1 MVKYWDSSEVTT
13 LRKMIAEKKTYL
25 LTLTNKFAYQ
35 KLQYEIMFLER
46 DMLPM
51 ALNYTSVLHS
61 EFAKYAIKCFDLS
74 ISKGMN
80 AMALYQPIELQ
91 YKDAPLIGIFNL
103 MSQVN
108 NGYEQNGTM
117 ELYLDNMDG
126 FGIAPQCIDLN
137 ILLP

>member
-1 MVKYWDSSEVTT
+1 MVKYWDSTEVTA

-35 KLQYEIMFLER
+35 KLQAEIMFLER
-46 DMLPM
+46 DVLPM
-51 ALNYTSVLHS
+51 VLNYTSVLHS

-80 AMALYQPIELQ
+80 ALVIYQPIELQ
-91 YKDAPLIGIFNL
+91 YKDSPMIGVFNL
-103 MSQVN
+103 MNQVN

-117 ELYLDNMDG
+117 EISFDNMDG
-126 FGIAPQCIDLN
+126 FGIPPQCIDLN

>member
-1 MVKYWDSSEVTT
+1 MIKYWDGPEVTT
-13 LRKMIAEKKTYL
+13 LRKMIDEKKTYL
-25 LTLTNKFAYQ
+25 SSLTNKFAYQ
-35 KLQYEIMFLER
+35 KLQTEIRFLER

-80 AMALYQPIELQ
+80 AMVIYQPIELQ
-91 YKDAPLIGIFNL
+91 YVDSPRIGIFNL
-103 MSQVN
+103 MNQVN
-108 NGYEQNGTM
+108 RGYEQNGTM
-117 ELYLDNMDG
+117 EISFDNLDG
-126 FGIAPQCIDLN
+126 FGIPPQCIDLN